1 MRTLGRRSSQLIAIG
16 LLALAGCG
24 SQAPAPADT
33 DAMSVPADTANPPV
47 VFADCIKP
55 SVEPKSITIA
65 CADAGFVLDDL
76 AWSSWGEDEAAAE
89 GTAVVNNCEPSCGE
103 GDFGRF
109 ASEVTLSKI
118 SDCDVKPTYMAIS
131 IDFRDEAPKG
141 YDDPYE
147 TTLTCGEH

>member
-1 MRTLGRRSSQLIAIG
+1 MRTPGRRSSLLIAIG

-33 DAMSVPADTANPPV
+33 DATSLPADTANPPV

-76 AWSSWGEDEAAAE
+76 TWSSWGEDEASGE
-89 GTAVVNNCEPSCGE
+89 GTAAVNDCDPSCGE
-103 GDFGRF
+103 GEVGHF

-118 SDCDVKPTYMAIS
+118 SDCDGKPTYMAIS
-131 IDFRDEAPKG
+131 IEFRNEAPVG
-141 YDDPYE
+141 YHEPYK
-147 TTLTCGEH
+147 TDLTCGEH